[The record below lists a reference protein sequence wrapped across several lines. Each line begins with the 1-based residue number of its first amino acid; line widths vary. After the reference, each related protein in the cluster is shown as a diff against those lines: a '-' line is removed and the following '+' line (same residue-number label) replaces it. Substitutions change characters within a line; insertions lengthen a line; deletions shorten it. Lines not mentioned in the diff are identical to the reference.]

1 MIFLLRGAQVSK
13 QRTDSLTVGTVTAY
27 RDMLRPHLRRH
38 QEKYGKKTLDDV
50 GNFDEFCV
58 DLCAYASGVYI
69 CVDDGTSANVITLH
83 ERSPHITVLGGF
95 RGRKFLR
102 LIVLVKGV
110 HGYLPHE
117 YNLELTAGSTPKISL
132 AQQESA
138 YMNDAIKAEA
148 IGLWIADGDLRRG
161 DIMNEDGHGSN
172 LQRDLGK
179 KFDECGVL
187 NSATPAHC
195 TAEALQQADR
205 RNGFI
210 QRIKKRFI
218 LLYRAAVRASLKK
231 KKDDPTCGK
240 IKLSLILA
248 LLQKAA
254 RLETESDE
262 KKELF
267 IRDNRRVGYFINDEG
282 YLDYD
287 PMRVLDA
294 SRFTTEDATA
304 EVAVLSARQAEVDA
318 AKRACRRDMEA
329 AGYVW
334 DHKDDVGIEEPSLTI
349 PRGGHG
355 RKSENQYGVIT
366 SSPGFYARRV
376 HEDQRATE
384 AANKKNKKAEDF
396 IAKWKRKCQELR
408 FSGGDDG
415 KPRLTPMKVEQ
426 LKTYIVGK
434 SGKTAPWGKPRDQYL
449 ELARALQA
457 SSWVFSPLAAGLSTA
472 NHGDDNDDEEEEEE
486 EETSEQDDDEGE
498 DGELSDGDATAEDDA
513 ADVEMHPPSP
523 PQAQRADR
531 RRSSVRFATSPPHAE
546 SPVGFPGEGGIL
558 PQHVKRQRRGAAA
571 RIAPGAY
578 AERIRKEN

>member
-1 MIFLLRGAQVSK
+1 MAS
-13 QRTDSLTVGTVTAY
+13 Y
-27 RDMLRPHLRRH
+27 REKLRPRLRRH
-38 QEKYGKKTLDDV
+38 QEKFGKKTLGDV
-50 GNFDEFCV
+50 GNFDEFSV
-58 DLCAYASGVYI
+58 DLCAYASGIFI
-69 CVDDGTSANVITLH
+69 CVDDGTSANVTTLH

-138 YMNDAIKAEA
+138 YMNDEIKAEA
-148 IGLWIADGDLRRG
+148 IGMWIADGDIRRG

-179 KFDECGVL
+179 KFGECGVL

-205 RNGFI
+205 RRGFI
-210 QRIKKRFI
+210 QRITKRFV
-218 LLYRAAVRASLKK
+218 LLYRAAVRKSLKK
-231 KKDDPTCGK
+231 KVNDPTRGK
-240 IKLSLILA
+240 IKLALILA

-287 PMRVLDA
+287 PMRVLDP

-304 EVAVLSARQAEVDA
+304 EVAVISARQAEVDE
-318 AKRACRRDMEA
+318 AKRGCRREMEA

-334 DHKDDVGIEEPSLTI
+334 DHKDDVGIEDPTLTI

-355 RKSENQYGVIT
+355 RKSENQTGVIT
-366 SSPGFYARRV
+366 SSPGFYARRA

-384 AANKKNKKAEDF
+384 AANKKNRKAEDF

-408 FSGGDDG
+408 ASGGDDG
-415 KPRLTPMKVEQ
+415 EPRLTPMKVEQ
-426 LKTYIVGK
+426 LKT
-434 SGKTAPWGKPRDQYL
+434 
-449 ELARALQA
+449 
-457 SSWVFSPLAAGLSTA
+457 
-472 NHGDDNDDEEEEEE
+472 
-486 EETSEQDDDEGE
+486 
-498 DGELSDGDATAEDDA
+498 
-513 ADVEMHPPSP
+513 
-523 PQAQRADR
+523 
-531 RRSSVRFATSPPHAE
+531 
-546 SPVGFPGEGGIL
+546 
-558 PQHVKRQRRGAAA
+558 
-571 RIAPGAY
+571 
-578 AERIRKEN
+578 